1 MPQPLPELLSPE
13 QFAAL
18 RESIERASGIV
29 LGSAK
34 LSHLDS
40 AVRERMA
47 ACGDVDVTQYL
58 ARIGDSLSAEGECRA
73 LVTSLLVGET
83 SFFRTTALYR
93 VLERSLFPELRSGG
107 MQLPLEFWSAGCATG
122 EEPYSVAIA
131 ALEAF
136 GSRIDAPVRIL
147 ATDLHAGFLD
157 VAREGVYPASALR
170 DAPPHLVMK
179 YFQALSDGRFRVI
192 DAVKRLVRFEHRNLA
207 DATRHK
213 SDPERFSAILCR
225 NVMIYFAPGTTRKV
239 VAGFHERLADGGLL
253 FLGHSE
259 TLWGISEAFRLEER
273 DGLFFYRK
281 KNPGAPPVPQGSPVR
296 PFPTSR
302 RPGPPLSGSP
312 TRARATASAPAV
324 ADVPV
329 ENRPMLPPTLPVG
342 RPTAAGAEAAALGL
356 ALQAERMI
364 DRDLAEEAEGACRE
378 ALALDPVCPEA
389 EYLTAV
395 LLRRRGRCEEALM
408 HAARAL
414 LADPLFVQGA
424 VELAECMAI
433 LGRKSEAAAQ
443 WHSLAAMLDKPV
455 HFPRLSPATGMTVSA
470 LRDYVASRIR

>member
-1 MPQPLPELLSPE
+1 MTQSLPELLSPE

-29 LGSAK
+29 LGNAK

-58 ARIGDSLSAEGECRA
+58 ARIGTSLPAEGECRA

-107 MQLPLEFWSAGCATG
+107 MQLPLEIWSAGCATG

-136 GSRIDAPVRIL
+136 GSRIEEPVRIL
-147 ATDLHAGFLD
+147 ASDLHAGFLE
-157 VAREGVYPASALR
+157 VAQEGIYPASALR

-179 YFQALSDGRFRVI
+179 YFQALPDGRFRVI
-192 DAVKRLVRFEHRNLA
+192 DAVKRLVRFEQRNLA
-207 DATRHK
+207 DVTRHK

-225 NVMIYFAPGTTRKV
+225 NVMIYFASGTTRKV
-239 VAGFHERLADGGLL
+239 VAGFHERLADGGLF

-259 TLWGISEAFRLEER
+259 TLWGISESFRLEER

-281 KNPGAPPVPQGSPVR
+281 RDAGTPPVPPAPGWRPVSVPR
-296 PFPTSR
+296 RVGLPFPDSL
-302 RPGPPLSGSP
+302 LSK
-312 TRARATASAPAV
+312 RAPAP
-324 ADVPV
+324 VPALA
-329 ENRPMLPPTLPVG
+329 PLPVPS
-342 RPTAAGAEAAALGL
+342 RPAPSPAPPAGPFSPGGSCAAALEMTL
-356 ALQAERMI
+356 HAERLI
-364 DRDLAEEAEGACRE
+364 DRDRAEEAEAACRE

-414 LADPLFVQGA
+414 VADQLFVQGS
-424 VELAECMAI
+424 VELAECLSI
-433 LGRKSEAAAQ
+433 LGRKSEAVAQ